1 MLDNCAVYCQHSTVP
16 NSTIAAQKKTP
27 SRGALGGADDAHPLL
42 RRIGAALRARRL
54 AARLTSEAAAK
65 KAGLS
70 RRFISMV
77 ESGAGNISL
86 LNLAELCTALNVGL
100 AEVVAE
106 GVGRATLPSRTVVLL
121 GLRGAGKSTLGPK
134 AAEAADARFVELDAV
149 VESRAGLPLREIFAV
164 HGETYYRTLEHEA
177 LVAIVEGGER
187 TIVAA
192 GGGIVLNP
200 DTLALLRA
208 RCVTVWLKATPEHHW
223 SRVADQGD
231 RRPFEVRTDA
241 RSALRALLR
250 RRNPLYAG
258 ADHAVDTSRL
268 GMAGA
273 QKRLTEIVRRTL
285 GG

>member
-1 MLDNCAVYCQHSTVP
+1 MVSCAVYCHNSTVP
-16 NSTIAAQKKTP
+16 NSNIAASAK
-27 SRGALGGADDAHPLL
+27 SRTRSALGGTEDAHPLL
-42 RRIGAALRARRL
+42 RRIGAALRSRRL
-54 AARLTSEAAAK
+54 AVRLTSEAAAK

-100 AEVVAE
+100 AEIVTE
-106 GVGRATLPSRTVVLL
+106 SVGKAAGASRTIVLL
-121 GLRGAGKSTLGPK
+121 GIRGAGKSTLGPK
-134 AAEAADARFVELDAV
+134 AAEACAARFLELDSL
-149 VESRAGLPLREIFAV
+149 VEGRAGLALREIFAV
-164 HGETYYRTLEHEA
+164 HGEAYYRTLEHES
-177 LVAIVEGGER
+177 LLSIVESGER

-192 GGGIVLNP
+192 GGGIVLHP

-208 RCVTVWLKATPEHHW
+208 RCTTVWLKATPEHHW

-241 RSALRALLR
+241 RTALRALLR

-258 ADHAVDTSRL
+258 SDHAVDTSRL

-273 QKRLTEIVRRTL
+273 QKRLNEIVRRAL